1 MFKAVVEIR
10 SKSPFST
17 IEMWYLHAPDRTTP
31 YEVTLKAI
39 DQLYKEGK
47 VRSLEEVPEGCGSLV
62 VSPNVIV
69 HVLVRVS
76 TAFKIGI

>member
-1 MFKAVVEIR
+1 MSTFKAVVEIR

-47 VRSLEEVPEGCGSLV
+47 FKRFGISNFMSYV
-62 VSPNVIV
+62 VLICYIDGD
-69 HVLVRVS
+69 LD
-76 TAFKIGI
+76 ALG